1 MSEPD
6 NLVLELL
13 RGMRAEMQGVRED
26 VRNVREDIHEIR
38 GDIHE
43 IRTDIR
49 GLKLNQDKHTMQL
62 EYLDEKVEMLRES
75 TMVALGFSTDV
86 GVRQK
91 KIAKQYADLAE
102 RVEKLEKSK

>member
-13 RGMRAEMQGVRED
+13 RGMREDIRGVREELKEGLRE
-26 VRNVREDIHEIR
+26 VRADL
-38 GDIHE
+38 
-43 IRTDIR
+43 R
-49 GLKLNQDKHTMQL
+49 GLKLNQDKQTMQL

-91 KIAKQYADLAE
+91 KMAKQVADLAE
-102 RVEKLEKSK
+102 RVEKLEKAK